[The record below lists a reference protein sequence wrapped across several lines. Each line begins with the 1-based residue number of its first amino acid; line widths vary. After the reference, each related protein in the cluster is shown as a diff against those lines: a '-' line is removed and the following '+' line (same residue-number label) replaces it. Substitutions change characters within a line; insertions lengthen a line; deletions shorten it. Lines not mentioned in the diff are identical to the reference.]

1 MLLAAHA
8 LDAMRC
14 LFLDL
19 STVGLTAANSGAGTV
34 IGARATPRV
43 LAKLPFGWVL
53 VLGPA
58 VSVEALATWVATV
71 VWPSHWLA
79 STAFILFDVG
89 PNLWTISSTT
99 QRQTMTP
106 QAMLGRVW
114 ADFLTVTLAL
124 GPLDAALDGSV
135 GARWGAPAYLRLAPG
150 GYGVQA
156 VLNFWSR
163 VGVCGDCHKKFQL
176 DG

>member
-1 MLLAAHA
+1 
-8 LDAMRC
+8 MRC

-43 LAKLPFGWVL
+43 LAKLPFGSVL
-53 VLGPA
+53 VPGPA

-79 STAFILFDVG
+79 STALFLFGVG

-106 QAMLGRVW
+106 QVMLGWVW
-114 ADFLTVTLAL
+114 ADFLTVTLAPRPL
-124 GPLDAALDGSV
+124 GAALDGLV
-135 GARWGAPAYLRLAPG
+135 GERWGAPACLRLAPG

-156 VLNFWSR
+156 VLIFRSR
-163 VGVCGDCHKKFQL
+163 VRGLRRLPQEVSA
-176 DG
+176 